1 MEIIELLDLYR
12 GKRNEIGARVMFY
25 DELDI
30 DVYSGKKLKDL
41 RTQLGFTQ
49 KDISSRLKIAQS
61 AVSKIENETGL
72 DPETRDNYLA
82 AINVSPSDF
91 SLLMDLMGIMK
102 VSTLKALTL
111 IDKETVQNRV
121 NEALSTMD
129 QESTEHLRNEFLK
142 KVKSMSAEEI
152 KELCRYY
159 RMMKA
164 ERYMKKNHLLSKIE

>member
-1 MEIIELLDLYR
+1 MEITELLDLYR
-12 GKRNEIGARVMFY
+12 GKWNEIGARVMFY

-30 DVYSGKKLKDL
+30 DEYNGKKLKEL
-41 RTQLGFTQ
+41 RTLLGFNQ
-49 KDISSRLKIAQS
+49 KDIADRLQIARS
-61 AVSKIENETGL
+61 AVSKIENDTSL

-82 AINVSPSDF
+82 AINISPSDF
-91 SLLMDLMGIMK
+91 SLLLDLMEIVK

-111 IDKETVQNRV
+111 LDKETVQNRV

-129 QESTEHLRNEFLK
+129 EESTEYLRNDFLK
-142 KVKSMSAEEI
+142 KVKSMSAAEI
-152 KELCRYY
+152 EELCRYY